1 MKQHSKLPANS
12 NLEQLSCGY
21 TRPRQIFTD
30 EEEDALAKYV
40 KHAADIYFGLSPKE
54 VRKLALGCAIEYQ
67 KKIPVS
73 WVGNEMAGNG
83 WFCAFLK
90 RNSSISIRTPEATS
104 IARAMSFNKQNVEN
118 FKKLAEV
125 FDRTK
130 FQGYEIWN
138 MDETGVTTVVKPSK
152 VVATKG
158 VKQIGAVTSGERGT
172 LVTVAVAVS
181 ASGNSILPMFIFPRL
196 QFKDHFIRDGPPG
209 CIGAGNNSGWMT
221 EYDFL
226 TFMQHFVKNTRSS
239 KDSPVLLLLDNHV
252 SHISINIINYARDH
266 GVVMLSFPPHC
277 SHRLQPLDRSV
288 YGPFKRYVS
297 TGQNMWMR
305 NNPGKRMTIYDIP
318 SIVKQALPLAVT
330 PVNIT
335 SGFKACGIYPFN
347 SEIFQESDFSGSIP
361 TDRPLSFA
369 SDHMYS
375 HPPSTQLNSSAGS
388 IYVIIF

>member
-1 MKQHSKLPANS
+1 
-12 NLEQLSCGY
+12 
-21 TRPRQIFTD
+21 
-30 EEEDALAKYV
+30 
-40 KHAADIYFGLSPKE
+40 
-54 VRKLALGCAIEYQ
+54 
-67 KKIPVS
+67 
-73 WVGNEMAGNG
+73 
-83 WFCAFLK
+83 
-90 RNSSISIRTPEATS
+90 
-104 IARAMSFNKQNVEN
+104 
-118 FKKLAEV
+118 
-125 FDRTK
+125 
-130 FQGYEIWN
+130 

-181 ASGNSILPMFIFPRL
+181 ASGNSIPPMFIFPRL
-196 QFKDHFIRDGPPG
+196 QYKDQFIRDGPPG
-209 CIGAGNNSGWMT
+209 CIGAGNKSGWMT

-335 SGFKACGIYPFN
+335 SGFKACGIYRFN
-347 SEIFQESDFSGSIP
+347 
-361 TDRPLSFA
+361 RP
-369 SDHMYS
+369 
-375 HPPSTQLNSSAGS
+375 
-388 IYVIIF
+388 